1 MINFTIGLIVG
12 PIILC
17 GVYIIYLHY
26 AGKRSDAALRGRIKK
41 YTHRNDEAYLGEY
54 PNIPKGDHS
63 EKKN

>member
-26 AGKRSDAALRGRIKK
+26 TGKRSDAALRQRIKK
-41 YTHRNDEAYLGEY
+41 YTHRSDEAYLGEY
-54 PNIPKGDHS
+54 PNIPKESYS
-63 EKKN
+63 EKKD